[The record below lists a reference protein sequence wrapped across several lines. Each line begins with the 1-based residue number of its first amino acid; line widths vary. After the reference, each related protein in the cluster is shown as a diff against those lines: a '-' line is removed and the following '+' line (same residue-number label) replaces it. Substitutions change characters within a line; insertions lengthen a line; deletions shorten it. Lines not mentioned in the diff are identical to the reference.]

1 VLLSP
6 RWLALHVLAI
16 VLVAACLGLGWWQ
29 WQRVGEG
36 SARSLGY
43 ALEWPFFAAFVVLIW
58 GHLVRDAL
66 RGGGTERPDTRSGE
80 AAESSLLPPQPAR
93 AVEGPPE
100 EEPDEELAAYNRYLA
115 ELHARDA
122 QRNRP

>member
-16 VLVAACLGLGWWQ
+16 ALVAACLGLGWWQ

-66 RGGGTERPDTRSGE
+66 RPGGTERPDGRSGE
-80 AAESSLLPPQPAR
+80 AGESSLLPSDPAR
-93 AVEGPPE
+93 AVEAPPE

-115 ELHARDA
+115 ELHAREA